1 MKNSE
6 IYSNEK
12 YEKLIKN
19 NNFFYYLKIFH
30 LNWYFLL
37 LPTIFIERQL
47 LFKSII
53 IIFFIMHIHWDIFKE
68 CMISYFQK
76 KKLNKNYKLAELE
89 FLHPDFL
96 GYKIKKNK
104 IISKIFSSYLFY
116 IPPLIAFI
124 LLKNKTEL
132 IYVLI
137 GLTFLLNFLMAIKIG
152 KYFSKFNEYG
162 EQI

>member
-6 IYSNEK
+6 IFSNEK

-19 NNFFYYLKIFH
+19 NNFFYYLRIFH
-30 LNWYFLL
+30 LRWFILL
-37 LPTIFIERQL
+37 LPLIFINRQL
-47 LFKSII
+47 LFKFII
-53 IIFFIMHIHWDIFKE
+53 ITYFVAHIHWDAMNE
-68 CMISYFQK
+68 CIISYFQK
-76 KKLNKNYKLAELE
+76 KKLNKYYSIGKLP
-89 FLHPDFL
+89 FLNPDFIL
-96 GYKIKKNK
+96 KKNK
-104 IISKIFSSYLFY
+104 IISKIFSNFYLFY

-137 GLTFLLNFLMAIKIG
+137 GLTFLLNFLMAIRIG